1 MLPASITNGVA
12 SANNFEALWDWND
25 ASSALPATSFA
36 WTGWS
41 DSDDLK
47 VRRVNLSSLFV
58 RLLLGINDSTTKGF
72 YSIDST
78 NAPAQ
83 VSTVGTE
90 GYFLQD
96 SILFL
101 YNGSYNGRTNLDS
114 QRILDRDNSFVYD
127 QDVWR
132 ESIGGRSGGASSIA
146 GLDLGSIV
154 DQYLRAPENTNVLSS
169 ACRTGTNQQWI
180 VVSNMMV
187 YLDAYSAWAAPY
199 AGQPAPW
206 PHDTNYD
213 RAVTAQAKMVEAVQ
227 YQYSKVGNTDCT
239 PMPYSDVRCQ

>member
-1 MLPASITNGVA
+1 
-12 SANNFEALWDWND
+12 
-25 ASSALPATSFA
+25 
-36 WTGWS
+36 
-41 DSDDLK
+41 
-47 VRRVNLSSLFV
+47 
-58 RLLLGINDSTTKGF
+58 
-72 YSIDST
+72 
-78 NAPAQ
+78 
-83 VSTVGTE
+83 
-90 GYFLQD
+90 
-96 SILFL
+96 
-101 YNGSYNGRTNLDS
+101 
-114 QRILDRDNSFVYD
+114 
-127 QDVWR
+127 
-132 ESIGGRSGGASSIA
+132 
-146 GLDLGSIV
+146 V

-213 RAVTAQAKMVEAVQ
+213 RAVAAQAKMVEAVQ